1 MKKTALLVGLL
12 ISTTGAFAQSKNF
25 EGAFGALGVA
35 SVSNSLSTSLN
46 DGQGS
51 SLGLKSGDT
60 GTTTTVSGGYN
71 FAIDDKFLVGLT
83 ASYDL
88 SKVKAGT
95 ISGAQDSQGA
105 FDLTARMKGHWAVA
119 VEPGYAFSNNAMGY
133 LKLSYNKAKGEL
145 AYNDSTLSTKF
156 NGVGLGVGT
165 RIFLDKNLFLQVEGE
180 QINYSS
186 KTWTY
191 ANGESESYKP
201 KSTIARFS
209 VGYKF

>member
-1 MKKTALLVGLL
+1 MKKTALALALL
-12 ISTTGAFAQSKNF
+12 ATTGVAQAQSKNF
-25 EGAFGALGVA
+25 EGAFGTFGVA
-35 SVSNSLSTSLN
+35 SVSNSLSTTLN
-46 DGQGS
+46 NGRGA

-71 FAIDDKFLVGLT
+71 FILDDKFLVGLS

-88 SKVKAGT
+88 SNVKAGT

-105 FDLTARMKGHWAVA
+105 FDLTAKMKNHWAIA

-145 AYNDSTLSTKF
+145 AYGDSTLSTKF

-180 QINYSS
+180 QISYSS

-209 VGYKF
+209 IGYKF